1 MGTLL
6 LRLAGPLQAW
16 GIDAKFET
24 RRTQRMPTKSGVVG
38 LLAAALGRKRDAPLD
53 DLNQLHFGVRVDQ
66 GGSVLRDFHV
76 AKSETDS
83 YLTYRD
89 YLADAIF
96 LVGLE
101 SEDELFLAEL
111 DQALRFP
118 AFPLFLGRRSCP
130 PTLPLTLG
138 IRAQGLVEALT
149 QEPWQKP
156 RWRQRGGEALPIVTD
171 VLPGE
176 STSAVQRDQAISFHV
191 LRREYGWR
199 GVMRRNPVWVE
210 PQRLETNHD
219 AMEEL
224 R

>member
-1 MGTLL
+1 MSTLL

-16 GIDAKFET
+16 GIDSKFEI
-24 RRTQRMPTKSGVVG
+24 RRTQRIPTKSGVVG
-38 LLAAALGRKRDAPLD
+38 LLATALGRKRDAPLE
-53 DLNQLHFGVRVDQ
+53 DLNALHFGVRVDQ
-66 GGSVLRDFHV
+66 EGSVLRDFHV

-83 YLTYRD
+83 YTTHRD

-101 SEDELFLAEL
+101 SEDERFLEEL
-111 DQALRFP
+111 DQALRSP

-138 IRAQGLVEALT
+138 LRAQSLVEALT
-149 QEPWQKP
+149 HEPWQKP
-156 RWRQRGGEALPIVTD
+156 AWRQRKGELLPLVTD

-176 STSAVQRDQAISFHV
+176 STTAVQRDVAISFGI
-191 LRREYGWR
+191 LRREYVWR
-199 GVMRRNPVWVE
+199 GVVRREPVQVA
-210 PQRLETNHD
+210 PRLSETNHD

-224 R
+224 T

>member
-1 MGTLL
+1 
-6 LRLAGPLQAW
+6 
-16 GIDAKFET
+16 
-24 RRTQRMPTKSGVVG
+24 MPTKSGVVG

-53 DLNQLHFGVRVDQ
+53 DLNELHFGVRVDQ
-66 GGSVLRDFHV
+66 EGSVLRDFHV

-101 SEDELFLAEL
+101 SEDNRFLEEL
-111 DQALRFP
+111 DQALRAP

-138 IRAQGLVEALT
+138 IRPEGLVEALT

-156 RWRQRGGEALPIVTD
+156 AWRQKAGEALPLVTD

-176 STSAVQRDQAISFHV
+176 STSAVWRDQAISFHIQH
-191 LRREYGWR
+191 REYGWR
-199 GVMRRNPVWVE
+199 GVVRRQPVSVT
-210 PQRLETNHD
+210 PPLPETDHD

>member
-1 MGTLL
+1 
-6 LRLAGPLQAW
+6 
-16 GIDAKFET
+16 
-24 RRTQRMPTKSGVVG
+24 MPTKSGVVG
-38 LLAAALGRKRDAPLD
+38 LLAAALGRKRNAPLD
-53 DLNQLHFGVRVDQ
+53 DLNQLHFGVRTDQ

-76 AKSETDS
+76 AKSATDA

-101 SEDELFLAEL
+101 SEDEQFLEEL

-138 IRAQGLVEALT
+138 IRSKGLIEALT
-149 QEPWQKP
+149 QEPWQKSP
-156 RWRQRGGEALPIVTD
+156 WRQRKGETLTLVTD

-176 STSAVQRDQAISFHV
+176 STSAVWRDQAISFDV
-191 LRREYGWR
+191 QRREYGWR
-199 GVMRRNPVWVE
+199 GVVRREPVQVE
-210 PQRLETNHD
+210 PPIPETNHD

>member
-1 MGTLL
+1 
-6 LRLAGPLQAW
+6 
-16 GIDAKFET
+16 
-24 RRTQRMPTKSGVVG
+24 
-38 LLAAALGRKRDAPLD
+38 
-53 DLNQLHFGVRVDQ
+53 
-66 GGSVLRDFHV
+66 VLRDFHT

-83 YLTYRD
+83 YLTHRD

-101 SEDELFLAEL
+101 SENEGFLEEL
-111 DQALRFP
+111 DQALRAP

-138 IRAQGLVEALT
+138 IRTQGLVEALT

-156 RWRQRGGEALPIVTD
+156 LWRQRRGEALPLVTD

-176 STSAVQRDQAISFHV
+176 SASAVQRDEAISFHIR
-191 LRREYGWR
+191 RREYGWR
-199 GVMRRNPVWVE
+199 GVMRRDPVRVE
-210 PQRLETNHD
+210 PQRTETNHD